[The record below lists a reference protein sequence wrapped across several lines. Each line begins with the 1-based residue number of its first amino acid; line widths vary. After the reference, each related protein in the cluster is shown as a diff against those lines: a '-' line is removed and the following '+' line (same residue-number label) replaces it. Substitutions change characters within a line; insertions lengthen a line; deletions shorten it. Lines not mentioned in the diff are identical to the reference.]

1 MTLDDMRRRWLDEE
15 NLYAEVAKR
24 TEDQLRFLIQNKG
37 IYAEIHRRT
46 KDIDSLIKKAIRKKY
61 ENPYDEIIDK
71 AGVRVVVRFLDEI
84 EPICQIIRENFT
96 IVKEDN
102 KADQLEPSEFGY
114 LGIHFDTLTNEH
126 TRPSAAGTDL
136 PCEIQV
142 HTLCQ
147 NVWAGQSHILAY
159 KSLVNIPRKIQRI
172 LHRASALLEATD
184 QSFNDGY
191 AGIIG
196 HPEFDNA
203 KFLVELEKDYFKYVA
218 KEYDT
223 ELSLRTIA
231 CVLKSYPS
239 DVEDAI
245 QKIRVFS
252 KDNDEA
258 LRRIY
263 DQYTKINE
271 RSAFLFQPEA
281 LAIFERLETDR
292 YALKK
297 AWEEEEL
304 PIGEL
309 IRIGEVWGIEIQ
321 EE

>member
-1 MTLDDMRRRWLDEE
+1 MTLDDMRRLWLGEE
-15 NLYAEVAKR
+15 KLYAEVAKR
-24 TEDQLRFLIQNKG
+24 TEDQLRLLIKNKG
-37 IYAEIHRRT
+37 IYAEIYSRT

-61 ENPYDEIIDK
+61 DNPYDEIIDK

-84 EPICQIIRENFT
+84 EPICQIIRDNFT

-114 LGIHFDTLTNEH
+114 LGIHFDTLTNEI
-126 TRPSAAGTDL
+126 TRPATAGTDL
-136 PCEIQV
+136 PCEVQV

-159 KSLVNIPRKIQRI
+159 KSLVNIPRRI
-172 LHRASALLEATD
+172 LRILYRASALLEATD
-184 QSFNDGY
+184 QSFNDGH
-191 AGIIG
+191 AGVIG
-196 HPEFDNA
+196 HPQFNNA
-203 KFLVELEKDYFKYVA
+203 RFLVELEKDYFKYVA

-223 ELSLRTIA
+223 ELSLRVIA
-231 CVLKSYPS
+231 CILKSYPS

-245 QKIRVFS
+245 QRIHAFS
-252 KDNDEA
+252 KQNDEV

-263 DQYTKINE
+263 DQYAKIHE

-281 LAIFERLETDR
+281 LAIFERLEADR
-292 YALKK
+292 YSLKK
-297 AWEEEEL
+297 VWEEEEL

-309 IRIGEVWGIEIQ
+309 VRMGEVLGIELQ